1 MSKTLQKKIRSE
13 SGASVVMALL
23 LFLVC
28 SVVGA
33 LVLTAATAA
42 AGRSAKLAESDQRYY
57 SVASAAELL
66 SKEIDGCT
74 VRIVRSKTVTT
85 TNASIFTVTPGGI
98 SEDIQPEE
106 KSTVYNAS
114 AGTVN
119 SVSDIEF
126 SSNSVDSSSMSLLTA
141 LTSRLIFPDGNSDTN
156 NMMDYS
162 FPGISSA
169 FEQNISLSAGSVPAG
184 VDASLL
190 KVKTV
195 FAAQTNGT
203 IIVTLSNVNTSGSD
217 KFQLLLTLKPSIK
230 ETRVSDPKQ
239 ESSNVTERSYG
250 YDKTDVSVQSSHII
264 DDITWS
270 VVSIR

>member
-1 MSKTLQKKIRSE
+1 MLKSLQIKLRSE

-42 AGRSAKLAESDQRYY
+42 AGRSAKLAESDGRYY

-66 SKEIDGCT
+66 SKELDGST
-74 VRIVRSKTVTT
+74 VRIVRTQTVTT

-98 SEDIQPEE
+98 IESVQPEE
-106 KSTVYNAS
+106 KNTVYTAS
-114 AGTVN
+114 AGTVS
-119 SVSDIEF
+119 SVSDVEF
-126 SSNSVDSSSMSLLTA
+126 KNNSVDSSSMSLLTA
-141 LTSRLIFPDGNSDTN
+141 LTSRLIFPDGSSDPE

-162 FPGISSA
+162 FPCISSS
-169 FEQNISLSAGSVPAG
+169 FDQTVSLSAGDLPSG
-184 VDASLL
+184 VDASTLN
-190 KVKTV
+190 VNAV
-195 FAAQTNGT
+195 FSAQTNGT
-203 IIVTLSNVNTSGSD
+203 IIITLSNVNTSGSD
-217 KFQLLLTLKPSIK
+217 KFQLKLTLKPSIK

-239 ESSNVTERSYG
+239 ESSNVTEKSYG
-250 YDKTDVSVQSSHII
+250 YDKTDVTVQSSHII

>member
-1 MSKTLQKKIRSE
+1 MLKSLQNKLRSE

-42 AGRSAKLAESDQRYY
+42 AGRSAKLAENDQRYY

-66 SKEIDGCT
+66 SKELDGST
-74 VRIVRSKTVTT
+74 VRIVRTQTVTT

-98 SEDIQPEE
+98 IESVQPEE
-106 KSTVYNAS
+106 KNTVYTAS
-114 AGTVN
+114 AGTVS
-119 SVSDIEF
+119 SVSDVEF
-126 SSNSVDSSSMSLLTA
+126 KNYSVDTSSMSLLTA
-141 LTSRLIFPDGNSDTN
+141 LTSRLIFPDGICDPN
-156 NMMDYS
+156 NMMEYS

-169 FEQNISLSAGSVPAG
+169 FEQNISVSAGSVPAG
-184 VDASLL
+184 VDASSL
-190 KVKTV
+190 KVKAV

-203 IIVTLSNVNTSGSD
+203 IIVTLSNDNSSD
-217 KFQLLLTLKPSIK
+217 NFQLILTIKPSLK
-230 ETRVSDPKQ
+230 ETRVSAPKQ
-239 ESSNVTERSYG
+239 ETSNVEERANG
-250 YDKTDVSVQSSHII
+250 YVKTDVSVQTSQII
-264 DDITWS
+264 DDVTWS